1 MTLKQVL
8 CIPGQ
13 DVKFVEK
20 IIGTNAALNVVLLL
34 MRFTRMNVNSNSGYM
49 EATMPI
55 TKLLSNGL
63 PEYIVATRK
72 ITYDVREIMQS
83 YKDVWGD
90 TPNAHDVISLISD
103 WVIEDLSCGW
113 GHTTDIDNI
122 NLTDIHGNEVR
133 F

>member
-1 MTLKQVL
+1 
-8 CIPGQ
+8 
-13 DVKFVEK
+13 
-20 IIGTNAALNVVLLL
+20 
-34 MRFTRMNVNSNSGYM
+34 
-49 EATMPI
+49 MPI
-55 TKLLSNGL
+55 TKFLSNGL

-72 ITYDVREIMQS
+72 ITYDVREIMES